1 GRGTSREHHMPLHL
15 HFADPPKPQPRV
27 APTPQPQA
35 SDLRVA
41 LATVG
46 TSLAVLAATYWLV
59 GR

>member
-1 GRGTSREHHMPLHL
+1 MPLHL
-15 HFADPPKPQPRV
+15 HFADPPKPKPRM

-46 TSLAVLAATYWLV
+46 TSLAVLAATYWLL